1 MRREDYIFC
10 IGFEGATAI
19 VDGRLL
25 RRYRSYSSRQLA
37 EAGLYKQAVCAAV
50 ADESPQELDEVLSIY
65 NQKTVVPVG
74 SAEELKRIFGI
85 TGIPEGVIKVTVV

>member
-25 RRYRSYSSRQLA
+25 RRFRSSSSRELA
-37 EAGLYKQAVCAAV
+37 EAGLYKQAACAAV
-50 ADESPQELDEVLSIY
+50 ADEDAKALEEVLSLY
-65 NQKTVVPVG
+65 NQKTPVPVG
-74 SAEELKRIFGI
+74 STEELKRIFGI